1 MRAREMKDN
10 MENINKEYEK
20 FAIDILRHYKE
31 LKLFIKST
39 SEKNVLNISHN
50 NIKNTTMLVYKLDK
64 AMSML
69 NPVQKKLIKLR
80 YLEGLDWQLTSE
92 SIGCSKRTAHN
103 RNKDAVSI
111 VVQTLFGEN
120 IERNSIN

>member
-20 FAIDILRHYKE
+20 FTIDILRHYKE

-39 SEKNVLNISHN
+39 SEKNVLNISHT

-92 SIGCSKRTAHN
+92 SIGFRY
-103 RNKDAVSI
+103 
-111 VVQTLFGEN
+111 
-120 IERNSIN
+120 